1 MSRSDSSVQRSGV
14 TAGRV
19 IVGLL
24 VVLLVV
30 FAVLNRQDVRM
41 HWVVGTTDTPLIL
54 LILGFA
60 LLGMVV
66 GYFVGRRPKGRE

>member
-1 MSRSDSSVQRSGV
+1 VSRSDSSVQRSGV